1 MHATGGRVI
10 RPEILD
16 DEAGPDKQ
24 ASLRDLLKYG
34 RYCGG
39 DRVLRS
45 LVRRLV
51 SPGELHTWL
60 DVGAASGNAGQ
71 VIRSVR
77 PMATVTSLDYR
88 QEHLAQAPSPRVVG
102 DAFRPPFRDH
112 SFDFVFCS
120 LFLHHFDDDGIV
132 KLLRAFRA
140 IARRAVVVVD
150 LERGPG
156 AYYFTPLTTWLFRWN
171 RITLHDAPASVEA
184 AFKKPEL
191 EALARQ
197 AGFGQIAVRR
207 HRPWARLS
215 MVSQLSSD
223 AADLLTGL

>member
-1 MHATGGRVI
+1 MDNVHATGGRVI
-10 RPEILD
+10 RPENLD
-16 DEAGPDKQ
+16 DETGPDKQ

-39 DRVLRS
+39 DRVLRG

-51 SPGELHTWL
+51 AAGEPHSWL

-71 VIRSVR
+71 VIRGVR

-88 QEHLAQAPSPRVVG
+88 QEHLAEAPSPRVVG
-102 DAFRPPFRDH
+102 DAFGPPFRGG

-120 LFLHHFDDDGIV
+120 LFLHHFEDAAV
-132 KLLRAFRA
+132 VELLRMFGA

-156 AYYFTPLTTWLFRWN
+156 AYYFTPLTVWLFRWN

-184 AFKKPEL
+184 AFKKQEL
-191 EALARQ
+191 ESLARS
-197 AGFGQIAVRR
+197 AGFRQIHVRR

-215 MVSQLSSD
+215 LVAQP
-223 AADLLTGL
+223 

>member
-1 MHATGGRVI
+1 MDNVHAMGGRVI
-10 RPEILD
+10 RPELLD
-16 DEAGPDKQ
+16 DETGPDKQ

-39 DRVLRS
+39 DRVLRG
-45 LVRRLV
+45 LVRRLT
-51 SPGELHTWL
+51 PAGEQHSWL

-71 VIRSVR
+71 VIRGVR
-77 PMATVTSLDYR
+77 PLARVTSFDYR
-88 QEHLAQAPSPRVVG
+88 IEHLTAAPQPRVVG
-102 DAFRPPFRDH
+102 NAFRLPFRDG

-120 LFLHHFDDDGIV
+120 LFLHHFEDAAV
-132 KLLRAFRA
+132 SELLRGFGA

-184 AFKKPEL
+184 SFKKGEL
-191 EALARQ
+191 EALARE
-197 AGFGQIAVRR
+197 AGLACVEVRR

-215 MVSQLSSD
+215 LVAMKI
-223 AADLLTGL
+223 